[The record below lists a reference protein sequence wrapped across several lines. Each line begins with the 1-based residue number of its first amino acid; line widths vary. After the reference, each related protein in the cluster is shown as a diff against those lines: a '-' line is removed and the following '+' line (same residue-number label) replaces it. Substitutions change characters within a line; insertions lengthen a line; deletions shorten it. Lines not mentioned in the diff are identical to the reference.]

1 PRRAVAGLDR
11 VGARVDLRLRRQGR
25 DRPIERPADRPRSRD
40 RGHRARVDRR
50 GRRGHR
56 DHRRGRELIEL
67 LPLSEDGALQYTH
80 SGSRY
85 LLGYAENFFGI
96 WDRSAGETPVARFP
110 RTDEGWNQA
119 WTQFKSLEPYSAEV
133 GLAPGRARSEP
144 VPASPAPVG
153 FGARPA
159 RPSVVNPLWWLAPIL
174 FGLLGGLVAFLV
186 NRDRDARTARTMLI
200 VGASITIVLTFL
212 YYAGGP
218 QTRQLHP

>member
-1 PRRAVAGLDR
+1 M
-11 VGARVDLRLRRQGR
+11 
-25 DRPIERPADRPRSRD
+25 
-40 RGHRARVDRR
+40 DRR
-50 GRRGHR
+50 GRRNHR
-56 DHRRGRELIEL
+56 DRRRDLERVELV
-67 LPLSEDGALQYTH
+67 PLSGDGALQYTH

-110 RTDEGWNQA
+110 RTDDGWKQA
-119 WTQFKSLEPYSAEV
+119 WTQFNAWEPYSAEV
-133 GLAPGRARSEP
+133 GIGPSRSEP
-144 VPASPAPVG
+144 AAPAPDRGAFGAPSPRPSPVSPA
-153 FGARPA
+153 
-159 RPSVVNPLWWLAPIL
+159 WWLAPIL

-218 QTRQLHP
+218 QTSQLHP

>member
-1 PRRAVAGLDR
+1 M
-11 VGARVDLRLRRQGR
+11 
-25 DRPIERPADRPRSRD
+25 
-40 RGHRARVDRR
+40 DRR
-50 GRRGHR
+50 GGRDHR
-56 DHRRGRELIEL
+56 DHRRRRELVEL
-67 LPLSEDGALQYTH
+67 VPLSEDGALQYTH

-96 WDRSAGETPVARFP
+96 WDRAAGETPVARFP
-110 RTDEGWNQA
+110 RTDEGWKQA
-119 WTQFKSLEPYSAEV
+119 WTQFKALEPYSAEV
-133 GLAPGRARSEP
+133 GIGPSRSEP
-144 VPASPAPVG
+144 AIASPGG

-159 RPSVVNPLWWLAPIL
+159 PGAQKAVNPLWWLAPIL

-218 QTRQLHP
+218 QTSQIHP